1 MIQILPMCASP
12 KEQVQNELAPRVDL
26 LCRVLFALAVFFAMV
41 SATGLVCGVSMLA
54 SDAIGG
60 IV

>member
-26 LCRVLFALAVFFAMV
+26 LCRVLFALAVFFALV
-41 SATGLVCGVSMLA
+41 SATGFVCGVSMLA

>member
-1 MIQILPMCASP
+1 MIQILPMCSSP
-12 KEQVQNELAPRVDL
+12 REQLQTELPHRVDL
-26 LCRVLFALAVFFAMV
+26 LCRVLFALAVFFALV
-41 SATGLVCGVSMLA
+41 SATGLVCGISMLV

>member
-1 MIQILPMCASP
+1 MIQILPMSTSP
-12 KEQVQNELAPRVDL
+12 REQVQNELAPRVDL
-26 LCRVLFALAVFFAMV
+26 LCRVLFALAVLFALV

-54 SDAIGG
+54 SDVIGG

>member
-1 MIQILPMCASP
+1 MIQILPMCSSP
-12 KEQVQNELAPRVDL
+12 REQVQPELPHRVDL
-26 LCRVLFALAVFFAMV
+26 LCRVIFALAVFFALV